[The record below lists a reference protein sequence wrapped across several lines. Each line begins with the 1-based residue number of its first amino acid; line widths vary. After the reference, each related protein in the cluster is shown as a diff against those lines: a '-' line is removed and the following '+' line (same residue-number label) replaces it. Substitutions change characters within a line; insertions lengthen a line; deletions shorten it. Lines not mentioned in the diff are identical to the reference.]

1 MDRIF
6 EKAIYTLMLVLA
18 FSTVAV
24 PIGCAIS
31 ERDEEPQEIELICP
45 ENVTA
50 EYTKPQISYLG
61 EYKITAYCSCEICCE
76 QYGKNRPV
84 DKNGNKMVY
93 TASGKVAK
101 QGITIAAD
109 KSIPFGTQLIV
120 NGQVYIVQDR
130 GGAVKEN
137 CLDIYFESHEE
148 ALNWG
153 VQWLDVYTKKLTD

>member
-1 MDRIF
+1 MNRII
-6 EKAIYTLMLVLA
+6 EKTTCILMFVLVFA
-18 FSTVAV
+18 TIAV
-24 PIGCAIS
+24 PIACAVV
-31 ERDEEPQEIELICP
+31 ERNEKQTEIELIYP
-45 ENVTA
+45 KETT
-50 EYTKPQISYLG
+50 TKSATSLIQYLG
-61 EYKITAYCSCEICCE
+61 EYKVTAYCSCEICCE

-84 DKNGNKMVY
+84 DKNGNKIVY

-153 VQWLDVYTKKLTD
+153 VQWLDVYTKN